1 MDTPGR
7 EVVLHIG
14 AMKTGTTYVQNLL
27 GANRKAL
34 ASQGWDLPRQP
45 LVVRGVRQV
54 LGLTDAGPRAV
65 AKRTPGWDE
74 LVGQLRDGPGR
85 GALLSMEFLSYAHPD
100 DVERILA
107 GLGDLAPKIVLTV
120 RDATGA
126 IPSQWQSLTR
136 NRGLAGWPDFAVAVR
151 SEGRGPK
158 ATRRPYRAFE
168 RTQGIVR
175 MLETWSA
182 AVPPDRLYVVTV
194 PRSPA
199 PRDLL
204 WHRLLSVAGVDAEQ
218 TRTEDVV
225 FGNPRLGYGS
235 CELIRRLN
243 ASGLRDV
250 PPSAYRRAVRFV
262 ARNHLLPLRAEE
274 SEPRLDAA
282 TAEHAVVLNA
292 RARAAAERHATVV
305 GDLDDLPV
313 TVDPERPVDPGREP
327 APVPDAE
334 VGRAAEAALQGARAY
349 CAELGVAAPAER
361 GGSGLDARVAE
372 VVTTLRTAIDADL
385 AQRRAASAADV

>member
-1 MDTPGR
+1 MESTGR

-34 ASQGWDLPRQP
+34 GRQGWDLPRQP

-65 AKRTPGWDE
+65 AKRTPGWEE
-74 LVGQLRDGPGR
+74 LVEQLRDGPGR
-85 GALLSMEFLSYAHPD
+85 GALLSMEFLSYAQSD
-100 DVERILA
+100 DVERILGSLG
-107 GLGDLAPKIVLTV
+107 GLDPTIVLTV

-151 SEGRGPK
+151 SDGRGPR

-204 WHRLLSVAGVDAEQ
+204 WQRLLSVVGADPAQ
-218 TRTEDVV
+218 TQTEDVV

-262 ARNHLLPLRAEE
+262 ARNHLLPLRTEE

-282 TAEHAVVLNA
+282 TAEHAAVLNA
-292 RARAAAERHATVV
+292 RAREAATRYATVI
-305 GDLDDLPV
+305 GDLADLPV
-313 TVDPERPVDPGREP
+313 TVDPERAVDPGSTP
-327 APVPDAE
+327 APVSDDE
-334 VGRAAEAALQGARAY
+334 VRRAADAALEGARAY
-349 CAELGVAAPAER
+349 CADLGVRAPDAPAESR
-361 GGSGLDARVAE
+361 LDARVAQ
-372 VVTTLRTAIDADL
+372 VVATLQAAIAADL
-385 AQRRAASAADV
+385 EQRRGSAV